1 MVVVQS
7 HIVNTSGN
15 KVDSMGKYERMQ
27 KRKERK
33 DAERLAKQR
42 RHEEH
47 TAGKPNQFNPKRG
60 SSTWRRDQNGN
71 IIFKNYLKFSTLSF
85 VMIAGVIIIAVF
97 LVVALVT
104 NTETGGSCANPFC
117 ALFGMEDYKT
127 DTTNTKF
134 APPTSGTTEARELP
148 P

>member
-1 MVVVQS
+1 
-7 HIVNTSGN
+7 
-15 KVDSMGKYERMQ
+15 MGKYERMQ

-47 TAGKPNQFNPKRG
+47 SSSKPDQFNPKRG
-60 SSTWRRDQNGN
+60 SSTWRKDQNGN
-71 IIFKNYLKFSTLSF
+71 IIFKNYIKFSKLSF
-85 VMIAGVIIIAVF
+85 IMIASIIIIAVF

-104 NTETGGSCANPFC
+104 NTETGGDCANPFC

-134 APPTSGTTEARELP
+134 APPTSGTTEERVLP
-148 P
+148 